1 MHIAEVGLR
10 VKDLPRAVAFYREVL
25 GLEIVRAYPTMVFL
39 KAGELDSPL
48 GRGGHPQL
56 LVLFD
61 RQVQLDIAL
70 TTLDHIAFEIPL
82 EQFQAERERLQQ
94 LGLELTERI
103 WRGEYAWLG
112 ARSLFFDDPDGNTIE
127 LIAHDPNAA
136 NVMESSQARAMNRT
150 STSCSRLASLH
161 KVADAKR

>member
-1 MHIAEVGLR
+1 MHIAEVGLSA
-10 VKDLPRAVAFYREVL
+10 KDLPRSVAFYQDVL
-25 GLEIVRAYPTMVFL
+25 GFEIVRAYPTIVFL

-61 RQVQLDIAL
+61 RQAQIDIAL
-70 TTLDHIAFEIPL
+70 STLDHIAFEIPL

-94 LGLELTERI
+94 LGLEVSERI

-112 ARSLFFDDPDGNTIE
+112 ARSLFIDDPDGNNVE
-127 LIAHDPNAA
+127 LIARDPNAA
-136 NVMESSQARAMNRT
+136 NEMESS
-150 STSCSRLASLH
+150 
-161 KVADAKR
+161 

>member
-1 MHIAEVGLR
+1 MTLHVMHLAEVSFR
-10 VKDLPRAVAFYREVL
+10 VTDLPRAVAFYREVL

-82 EQFQAERERLQQ
+82 EQYP
-94 LGLELTERI
+94 TERQ
-103 WRGEYAWLG
+103 RQQFGLKLTGGFGGAVCLARPARCFRRPGQEY
-112 ARSLFFDDPDGNTIE
+112 N
-127 LIAHDPNAA
+127 
-136 NVMESSQARAMNRT
+136 
-150 STSCSRLASLH
+150 
-161 KVADAKR
+161 

>member
-1 MHIAEVGLR
+1 MHFAEVALR
-10 VKDLPRAVAFYREVL
+10 VIDLPRSLAFYQEVL
-25 GLEIVRAYPTMVFL
+25 GLEIVHAYPTMVFL

-70 TTLDHIAFEIPL
+70 TTLDHFAFEISLEAYPTERQRL
-82 EQFQAERERLQQ
+82 EQF
-94 LGLELTERI
+94 GLEVTERI
-103 WRGEYAWLG
+103 WQGEFAWLR

-136 NVMESSQARAMNRT
+136 DTMT
-150 STSCSRLASLH
+150 S
-161 KVADAKR
+161 V